1 MAHGQ
6 NAAKN
11 GHHREYWSRRP
22 GPPEGGWGRTYKQI
36 THRMERAETR
46 RDEQR
51 ILMNPEIHDLT

>member
-22 GPPEGGWGRTYKQI
+22 GSLAGGYGRPYKII
-36 THRMERAETR
+36 THRLERRAARIAEHR
-46 RDEQR
+46 ALVE
-51 ILMNPEIHDLT
+51 PSAEA